1 VFVLRSGDKTQWLEQ
16 GVVEMARRRY
26 AVPVSELTPACG
38 DGVAS
43 SAARLTRREPG
54 EHLRPRSSASHP

>member
-26 AVPVSELTPACG
+26 AVPVSELTPAPRA
-38 DGVAS
+38 DGV
-43 SAARLTRREPG
+43 R
-54 EHLRPRSSASHP
+54 